1 MIQGTCP
8 ALLASHEWIVG
19 RLGLIMDLCKS
30 LGQNSPLFVIGVVL
44 KEVGI
49 LVNGD
54 KYIYIRYGQCERQVS
69 AKTTYKQD
77 TAVRK
82 KGRFIYHS
90 LVGWVCQKYPFLI
103 SSI

>member
-54 KYIYIRYGQCERQVS
+54 KYVYTDI
-69 AKTTYKQD
+69 
-77 TAVRK
+77 
-82 KGRFIYHS
+82 
-90 LVGWVCQKYPFLI
+90 FLD
-103 SSI
+103 

>member
-1 MIQGTCP
+1 
-8 ALLASHEWIVG
+8 
-19 RLGLIMDLCKS
+19 MDSRETGFDYGSCEIYFCKS

-90 LVGWVCQKYPFLI
+90 LVGWVCQKDPFVNF
-103 SSI
+103 